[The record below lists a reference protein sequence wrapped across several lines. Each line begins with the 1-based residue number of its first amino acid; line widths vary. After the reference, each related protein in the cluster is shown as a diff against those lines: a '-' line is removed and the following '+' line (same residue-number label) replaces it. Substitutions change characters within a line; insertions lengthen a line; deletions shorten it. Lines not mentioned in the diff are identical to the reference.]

1 MRAALQQSPGWKK
14 EAFQHFR
21 VEIMKIGKP
30 PPSPW
35 CGLQARVGWRD
46 AGEGG
51 RGCGCALPAN
61 MSPEV

>member
-1 MRAALQQSPGWKK
+1 MPALQQSPRWKK

-21 VEIMKIGKP
+21 VEIVKIRKP

-35 CGLQARVGWRD
+35 CGLQAQIGWRD

-51 RGCGCALPAN
+51 RGCECALPAN
-61 MSPEV
+61 GSPEV